1 MAKQGMSPIE
11 RLAKGLVKPV
21 TVKQTVPPVTP
32 TIPFV
37 DPFDVQPAFS
47 VPGNKPFTGPTLD
60 PDIVKA
66 RRELRDKSIDA
77 TRAGVPA
84 ATVQSIQTGQ
94 GDPDRGFLGIW
105 NDTKKGLKAVYNFD
119 VIPGDTKIQPFV
131 KAANLDVVPGS
142 GQFKPVKAVGT
153 IAKGGGKKLLEAA
166 APALDKLDFGF
177 RIVSSLLKEVGDEGA
192 AWLGNRP
199 RGQEGFKAG
208 PGGFS
213 WNDFI
218 NQGFAG
224 DLGLGET
231 YKADD
236 PAIIAEAAQYENMT
250 PKQLADMKNKDQAVQ
265 GGLL

>member
-21 TVKQTVPPVTP
+21 AVKQTTTPPVPP

-105 NDTKKGLKAVYNFD
+105 NDTKKGLKAVYNYDF
-119 VIPGDTKIQPFV
+119 GDTGIKPFV
-131 KAANLDVVPGS
+131 EAANFDPIKGDKE
-142 GQFKPVKAVGT
+142 FKPVLSPFPT
-153 IAKGGGKKLLEAA
+153 
-166 APALDKLDFGF
+166 
-177 RIVSSLLKEVGDEGA
+177 
-192 AWLGNRP
+192 
-199 RGQEGFKAG
+199 
-208 PGGFS
+208 
-213 WNDFI
+213 
-218 NQGFAG
+218 
-224 DLGLGET
+224 
-231 YKADD
+231 
-236 PAIIAEAAQYENMT
+236 
-250 PKQLADMKNKDQAVQ
+250 
-265 GGLL
+265 